1 MKTTAF
7 HHAHVY
13 VGCACAVVSPG
24 PNLTEMHFRV
34 LIVFF
39 AVALLSLS
47 WQVEGGKLQ
56 IGVKKKV
63 ENCERRTKKGDRLQM
78 HYTVRPHPQTTD
90 I

>member
-1 MKTTAF
+1 
-7 HHAHVY
+7 
-13 VGCACAVVSPG
+13 
-24 PNLTEMHFRV
+24 MHLRV

-90 I
+90 IMSLTLMTGYIERGWVCI